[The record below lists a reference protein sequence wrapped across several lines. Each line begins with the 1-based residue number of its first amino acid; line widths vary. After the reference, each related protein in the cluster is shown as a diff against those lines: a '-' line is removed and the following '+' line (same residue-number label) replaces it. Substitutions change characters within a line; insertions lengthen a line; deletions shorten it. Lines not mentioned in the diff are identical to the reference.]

1 MILLKP
7 VFIIVIAIIFVT
19 GIGLSI
25 NVSAEENLVPSWI
38 KNTVVFWADGQVSDT
53 EFLNAMGYLV
63 SENIIQTSMPTVSA
77 ESQIYIVSETYKI
90 WGIESSAHG
99 RTHLVKCND
108 NNDIAISGGFDVPYH
123 GIFPSM
129 VKPYGTNAY
138 DFSLIN
144 IASNESGGNATLYVT
159 CMKVN

>member
-90 WGIESSAHG
+90 WGIESSANG

-129 VKPYGTNAY
+129 VKPYGTNGY